1 MGRYDITLKY
11 FAAKYPQAYIRL
23 ALGAV
28 LPQAQE
34 VEVSAFRLLDKK
46 LPEVELEVDFLAE
59 VTHAGETFVLHPDF
73 QTRYDSEM
81 RERMLDYR
89 VRVRRAYG
97 KPVLSVVIWLTAEG
111 YPGAGHNRLEEV
123 ICGQRQLV
131 FEFAEVRLWELEPAD
146 YLKAGE
152 TALLP
157 LVPLMGVQ
165 PSAETLTQA
174 VAAVAAMPDAVER
187 ADLYTGLWV
196 LGGLRY
202 SRELLRSLIRREAMK
217 ESPTY
222 LEILEEGALEGA
234 LRRSRDAIVDV
245 LSARFGDVP
254 SEIASALAEI
264 DDSETL
270 RRLLR
275 LAACCES
282 IADFRAQMTRG
293 LN

>member
-1 MGRYDITLKY
+1 
-11 FAAKYPQAYIRL
+11 
-23 ALGAV
+23 
-28 LPQAQE
+28 
-34 VEVSAFRLLDKK
+34 LDKK

-81 RERMLDYR
+81 GERMLDYR

-123 ICGQRQLV
+123 VCGQRQLV
-131 FEFAEVRLWELEPAD
+131 FEFAEVRLWELSPAD
-146 YLKAGE
+146 YLAAGE

-174 VAAVAAMPDAVER
+174 VAAVAAVPDAVER

-196 LGGLRY
+196 FGGLRY

-222 LEILEEGALEGA
+222 MEIFEEGAVQ
-234 LRRSRDAIVDV
+234 RSRDDIVDV
-245 LSARFGDVP
+245 LSVRFGDVP
-254 SEIASALAEI
+254 SEIAGALAEI

-270 RRLLR
+270 RQLHR
-275 LAACCES
+275 LAVRCES